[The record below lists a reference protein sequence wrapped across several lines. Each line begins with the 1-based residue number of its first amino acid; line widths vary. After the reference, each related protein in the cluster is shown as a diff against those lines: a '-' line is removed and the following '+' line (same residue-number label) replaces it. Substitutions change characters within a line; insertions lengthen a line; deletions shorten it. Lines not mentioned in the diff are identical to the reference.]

1 MCQSKTFIRDLNWF
15 KTELEKKEQITK
27 LKNIK
32 LLILDVDGTLTDGF
46 MDYTEDKEFS
56 RRFSIEDGYAMVLGQ
71 KAGLKLV
78 LLSGKNHNSIQ
89 LRAEKL
95 KIPSEFVINGHENK
109 SFYIKEI
116 QKKYSIY
123 DSETLIFGDDSL
135 DARAKREIPDI
146 FFVTPAN
153 APFYYQ
159 AFADLVIPKTGGNHA
174 LRLLLDLILFVQEK
188 HFDQDLIAAV
198 LQ

>member
-1 MCQSKTFIRDLNWF
+1 MCQSKTFIRDATWF
-15 KTELEKKEQITK
+15 KAELENKERIAK

-56 RRFSIEDGYAMVLGQ
+56 RRFSIEDGYAMALAQ
-71 KAGLKLV
+71 QAALKLV
-78 LLSGKNHNSIQ
+78 LLSGKSHNSIA

-95 KIPSEFVINGHENK
+95 KIPSDCVLGGHENK
-109 SFYIKEI
+109 SFYIKQI
-116 QKKYSIY
+116 QERYQISG
-123 DSETLIFGDDSL
+123 SETLIFGDDSL
-135 DARAKREIPDI
+135 DARVKKEIPNI

-159 AFADLVIPKTGGNHA
+159 AFADLIIPKTGGNHA

-188 HFDQDLIAAV
+188 HFDQDLINAA